1 MKSKKEERIK
11 MDELLDGL
19 DIQEIMEILPHRYP
33 FLLVDRVLS
42 VEPGKKIV
50 GLKNVTINEP
60 YFAGH
65 FPGHPIMPGVLLIE
79 AMAQLGGV
87 LAILSGQDK
96 TEKIPYFM
104 GIDEAR
110 FRHPVRPGDTLTI
123 TMTSKAVRGST
134 WKMAGEIHVGSKRVC
149 EAVIMAMIASP
160 PSAGK

>member
-1 MKSKKEERIK
+1 

-65 FPGHPIMPGVLLIE
+65 FPGYPIMPGVLLIE
-79 AMAQLGGV
+79 AMAQLGGI
-87 LAILSGQDK
+87 LSILSGQNK
-96 TEKIPYFM
+96 AEKIPYFM

-110 FRHPVRPGDTLTI
+110 FRYPVRPGDTLTI

-149 EAVIMAMIASP
+149 EALIMAMIGVRP
-160 PSAGK
+160 PSAK